1 MARQPRA
8 GAAGSAAGQGPSA
21 PAIAP
26 EKTTETTARAIRDI
40 NLALAN
46 KLREAAGL
54 LARQGDSP
62 FRIAAYR
69 RAADTVAGLDQGVDQ
84 ILAEGGVAALD
95 AIPGVGRGIAAALAE
110 MIHSGRWTYL
120 QRLRGAAEPGDLFR
134 IIPGVG
140 PKLAKLLHDELHVET
155 LEQLEAALHD
165 PKTPHIR
172 TIGPR
177 RIALLRASLA
187 TLLSR
192 LRPAPRAPF
201 EEPSVELLLDIDAA
215 YRQAAAAGEL
225 PMIAPKR
232 FNPAGEAWLPI
243 MHAERGPW
251 HFTAL
256 YSNTGRA
263 HDLGKTKDWVVI
275 YAQADHGGE
284 TQRTIVTET
293 RGHLKGFRVV
303 RGRERECL
311 AFYEASEDR
320 TSEPAEQ
327 THEETAALPPHL
339 ARGCAEK

>member
-1 MARQPRA
+1 MARQARA
-8 GAAGSAAGQGPSA
+8 GAAGSATGRGGSA

-26 EKTTETTARAIRDI
+26 EKTAETMAAAIPDI
-40 NLALAN
+40 NVQLAN
-46 KLREAAGL
+46 KLREAASL
-54 LARQGDSP
+54 LAGQSDSP

-69 RAADTVAGLDQGVDQ
+69 RAADAVAGLGHGVDE
-84 ILAEGGVAALD
+84 ILETGGVAALD

-165 PKTPHIR
+165 PKTPHIK

-192 LRPAPRAPF
+192 LRPAPQVPF
-201 EEPSVELLLDIDAA
+201 EEPSVGLLLDIDAA
-215 YRQAAAAGEL
+215 YRQAAEAGEL

-256 YSNTGRA
+256 YSNTARA

-293 RGHLKGFRVV
+293 RGKLKGFRIV
-303 RGRERECL
+303 RGRERDCL
-311 AFYEASEDR
+311 NFYEASKNR
-320 TSEPAEQ
+320 TSAPEQ
-327 THEETAALPPHL
+327 LH
-339 ARGCAEK
+339 